1 MTGQD
6 ETGFDQT
13 GLDTIGLH
21 RTQQDT
27 TRRDCTGQDTKGTVL
42 DAVITFFCDVM
53 YGQKGDDTGRCTV
66 KLWCCVLLNTNS
78 VAD

>member
-42 DAVITFFCDVM
+42 DAVITVFFVMLCMDRKGTTQDV
-53 YGQKGDDTGRCTV
+53 
-66 KLWCCVLLNTNS
+66 VLLS
-78 VAD
+78 CGVVYS